1 MLELHVEEIKTKT
14 EISVFSLTCPLQDGF
29 DEKKKKKKNKREKAG
44 KIQEVHQSEIL
55 QLFWTFVQFNFS
67 LPSKIESTFKAV

>member
-29 DEKKKKKKNKREKAG
+29 DEKKKKKKKEKRKSG
-44 KIQEVHQSEIL
+44 KISRSSPKRNLAVIL
-55 QLFWTFVQFNFS
+55 DLRAVQF
-67 LPSKIESTFKAV
+67 

>member
-29 DEKKKKKKNKREKAG
+29 DEKKKKKEKRKSG
-44 KIQEVHQSEIL
+44 KISRSSQKRNLAVIL
-55 QLFWTFVQFNFS
+55 DLRAVQF
-67 LPSKIESTFKAV
+67 

>member
-29 DEKKKKKKNKREKAG
+29 DEKRKKKKKKEKRKSG
-44 KIQEVHQSEIL
+44 KISRSSPKRNLAVIL
-55 QLFWTFVQFNFS
+55 DLRAVQF
-67 LPSKIESTFKAV
+67 

>member
-29 DEKKKKKKNKREKAG
+29 DEKKKKKKEKRKSG
-44 KIQEVHQSEIL
+44 KISRSSPKRNLAVIL
-55 QLFWTFVQFNFS
+55 DLRAVQF
-67 LPSKIESTFKAV
+67 